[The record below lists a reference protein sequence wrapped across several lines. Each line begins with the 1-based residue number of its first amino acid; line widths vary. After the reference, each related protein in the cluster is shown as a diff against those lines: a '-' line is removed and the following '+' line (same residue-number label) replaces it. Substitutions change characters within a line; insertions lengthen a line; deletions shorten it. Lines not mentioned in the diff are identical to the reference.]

1 MKAFEFEPLYNKTV
15 LENGVRI
22 ITEHHPSSRAVCA
35 GIFVDQGTRDEPED
49 IIGAAHFV
57 EHMVFKGTETRDAY
71 EIARSL
77 EAVGGDL
84 NAYTTREQTCFHATS
99 LREHLPFSL
108 DVLSDLMS
116 NSQFETNDFKKERD
130 VIIQEIHMST
140 DEYDDFIFDLA
151 FENAFKGH
159 ELGRSILGT
168 PKTLQQI
175 TRRKLIDFYT
185 RRYQGHN
192 MLVCVA
198 GHVNH
203 EEVVRLMSRTLNLRR
218 RPFQAPPRK
227 RPVYRSFQKVLSRP
241 SEQLHVLVT
250 LPSVSVRDRNRFES
264 YLANAALGGGM
275 TSRLYQ
281 KVREKMGIAYTVYSY
296 LQPFYDT
303 GIQTIYA
310 ATATK
315 NMRRMFGV
323 IVREIESLARKGLSR
338 AELDYYRTQVIG
350 SLVLESDD
358 IENRMNSIGYSEMI
372 FGENHTVDQTIQELQ
387 KVTVDS
393 LNLYLKKYFDI
404 RRAGAILI
412 GDINEDRTSG
422 YLGRTL
428 GGTAN

>member
-1 MKAFEFEPLYNKTV
+1 MKAFEFEPLFNKSI
-15 LENGVRI
+15 LDNGVRI
-22 ITEHHPSSRAVCA
+22 LTEHHPSSRAVCA

-77 EAVGGDL
+77 EAVGGEL

-99 LREHLPFSL
+99 LREHLTLSL

-116 NSQFETNDFKKERD
+116 NAQFETNDFKKERD
-130 VIIQEIHMST
+130 VIIQEIHMSQ
-140 DEYDDFIFDLA
+140 DEYDDYIFDLV
-151 FENAFKGH
+151 FENAYKGH

-168 PKTLQQI
+168 PKTLEQI
-175 TRRKLIDFYT
+175 TRRKLMDFYT

-203 EEVVRLMSRTLNLRR
+203 EEVVQLMSRTLNLRR
-218 RPFQAPPRK
+218 RTVLAPPRK
-227 RPVYRSFQKVLSRP
+227 RPAYRTFQKVLSRS
-241 SEQLHVLVT
+241 SEQLHVLVA
-250 LPSVSVRDRNRFES
+250 LPSVSVKDKQRFES

-281 KVREKMGIAYTVYSY
+281 KVREKLGIAYTVYSY

-303 GIQTIYA
+303 GIQTIYS
-310 ATATK
+310 ATSPRHMK
-315 NMRRMFGV
+315 RILSV
-323 IVREIESLARKGLSR
+323 IFREIESLARRGLTR

-350 SLVLESDD
+350 GLVLESDD
-358 IENRMNSIGYSEMI
+358 IDNRMNAIGYSEMI
-372 FGENHTVDQTIQELQ
+372 FGENRTVDQTIQELQ
-387 KVTVDS
+387 KVTVES
-393 LNLYLKKYFDI
+393 MNAYLKKHFDI
-404 RRAGAILI
+404 QRASAILI
-412 GDINEDRTSG
+412 GDINEDRASN
-422 YLGRTL
+422 YLTRSL
-428 GGTAN
+428 GGD

>member
-15 LENGVRI
+15 LDNGVRI

-77 EAVGGDL
+77 EAVGGEL
-84 NAYTTREQTCFHATS
+84 NAYTTREQTCFHAIG
-99 LREHLPFSL
+99 LREHLPLSL

-116 NSQFETNDFKKERD
+116 NAQFETNDFKKERD
-130 VIIQEIHMST
+130 VIIQEIHMSQ
-140 DEYDDFIFDLA
+140 DEYDDCIFDLA
-151 FENAFKGH
+151 FENAYKGH

-168 PKTLQQI
+168 PKSLEHI
-175 TRRKLIDFYT
+175 TRRKLMDFYT

-192 MLVCVA
+192 MLVCVS

-203 EEVVRLMSRTLNLRR
+203 EEVVQLMSRTLNLRR
-218 RPFQAPPRK
+218 RHFQAPPRR
-227 RPVYRSFQKVLSRP
+227 RPLFRPFQKVLSRP
-241 SEQLHVLVT
+241 SEQLHVLVA
-250 LPSVSVRDRNRFES
+250 LPSVSVRDRQRFES

-281 KVREKMGIAYTVYSY
+281 KVREKLGIAYTVYSY

-303 GIQTIYA
+303 GIQTVYS
-310 ATATK
+310 ATSPRHMK
-315 NMRRMFGV
+315 RILSV
-323 IVREIESLARKGLSR
+323 IVREIESLARRGLSR

-358 IENRMNSIGYSEMI
+358 IDNRMNAIGYSEMI
-372 FGENHTVDQTIQELQ
+372 FGEYRTVDQTIQELQ
-387 KVTVDS
+387 KVTVES
-393 LNLYLKKYFDI
+393 LNAYLKKYFDI
-404 RRAGAILI
+404 SRAGAILI
-412 GDINEDRTSG
+412 GDLNEDRAAN
-422 YLGRTL
+422 YIARTL
-428 GGTAN
+428 GDKQ